1 MERIN
6 PFSDYGFKLIFGRE
20 ESKPLLIGFLNSL
33 LTGEKEILDLT
44 YLNTEQLPE
53 VKDGRRSIYDV
64 YCTTTDNESIIVEM
78 QFEGH
83 ANFKERAL
91 YYLSRTIANQGERG
105 SDWQFKVNAVY
116 GVFFMNFRFT
126 DSKKFR
132 TDVIL
137 ADRDTGELF
146 CDKLRQVFLELP
158 QFTKSESECDTNFDR
173 WIYTLKNME
182 DLKTIPF
189 QPYIETFRQLEKI
202 TNLAGM
208 SKEER
213 MQYDESV
220 KVYRDNMATLEYAT
234 QKGLRM
240 GREEGRQEGLKEGML
255 SVARS
260 LKSRGTAS
268 AEIAEIT
275 GLSVDEINAL

>member
-33 LTGEKEILDLT
+33 LVGEKEILDLT

-53 VKDGRRSIYDV
+53 IKDGRRSIYDV
-64 YCTTTDNESIIVEM
+64 FCTTSDHESIIVEM

-91 YYLSRTIANQGERG
+91 YYLSRTIVNQGERG

-116 GVFFMNFRFT
+116 GVFLMNFRFT
-126 DSKKFR
+126 DSNKFR

-137 ADRDTGELF
+137 ADRDTGKLF
-146 CDKLRQVFLELP
+146 CNKLRQIFLELP
-158 QFTKSESECDTNFDR
+158 EFTKNEHECVTNFER

-182 DLKTIPF
+182 NLKTIPF

-208 SKEER
+208 SKKER
-213 MQYDESV
+213 MQYDQSV
-220 KVYRDNMATLEYAT
+220 KVYRDNMATLEYVS
-234 QKGLRM
+234 QK
-240 GREEGRQEGLKEGML
+240 GREEGRKEGL
-255 SVARS
+255 SNVARS
-260 LKSRGTAS
+260 MKSRGTAPS
-268 AEIAEIT
+268 EISEIT
-275 GLSVDEINAL
+275 GLSLDEINAL